1 MLSQRLSFSA
11 KMFIGCIGLVLVTA
25 GIMGLVNF
33 VQVENSLTEQGEAG
47 LKNYAEQISQTLAMQ
62 NAITQA
68 KVDSDLVLMELEFGR
83 HGAVGL
89 DASRQV
95 AMDIVNQVTQD
106 KEKVTIPTLTVGS
119 QTITNDFSIVDTVQK
134 AVGGT
139 ATIFQVLPGKLLRVS
154 TNVRKLDG
162 NRATGTYIP
171 ADSPVYKTVMAGETY
186 RGKAYV
192 VNNWYITAYKPL
204 RDAGGN
210 IVAVLYV
217 GRLILTPELRELLAK
232 VNVVGQGYAFLLG
245 SDGMTLVHP
254 DKEIEGKKK
263 VTEFPFGQALMD
275 QKDGLVRYDFAGRK
289 VAYMRFFEPWGW
301 TLGIALKESEMLR
314 GLDRKLILSS
324 LASAAAAII
333 PALILVVLINK
344 ILLAPLKAAAGV
356 ARAASQGDLAVRM
369 AIKYQD
375 EVGQLCAAFNT
386 LMDRINK
393 SLCENEN
400 FVNMLNAVTDP
411 IFAVDQ
417 QGMLLAANSATTR
430 AAGKAL
436 DGIMQRR
443 CADVLPPALCS
454 ASSGDASLQELMV
467 EGRTRFVQP
476 VRDKLRDCAGR
487 VVGEVVMAKD
497 VTDMVNKE
505 KELEKNLERIAQVN
519 SAVGEAVERI
529 AANLEAMSSQVNEAS
544 EGAEMQSKRTDETAT
559 AMDQMNSTVL
569 DVAKNAAAA
578 AENANAARTK
588 AMEGADVVGR
598 AVTSIGQ
605 VQRQV
610 TALKERMDKLGS
622 QAEGIGRIIGV
633 INDIADQTNL
643 LALNAAIEAARA
655 GEAGRGFAVV
665 ADEVRKLA
673 EKTMTATKEVEDSI
687 KSIQTGTRE
696 AITATESAAGE
707 IATST
712 DMANQSGE
720 RLKEILSI
728 VESTNQQVQS
738 IAAAAEE
745 QSAGSEQITRSLE
758 DVRRISAETAQG
770 MSAAATSVQELDVLA
785 RKLKDLAS

>member
-1 MLSQRLSFSA
+1 MLSERLSFSA

-25 GIMGLVNF
+25 GIMGVVNF
-33 VQVENSLTEQGEAG
+33 VQVEASLTEQGEAG
-47 LKNYAEQISQTLAMQ
+47 LKNYAEQITQTLGMQ
-62 NAITQA
+62 NSITQA
-68 KVDSDLVLMELEFGR
+68 KVDSDLVLMDLEFGR
-83 HGAVGL
+83 HGSVSL
-89 DASRQV
+89 DAAKSV
-95 AMDIVNQVTQD
+95 SMDIVNQVTKD
-106 KEKVTIPTLTVGS
+106 KEKVTIPTLMVGG
-119 QTITNDFSIVDTVQK
+119 QAITNDFSIVDSVQK

-162 NRATGTYIP
+162 ARATGTYIP
-171 ADSPVYKTVMAGETY
+171 EDSPVYKTVMQGETY
-186 RGKAYV
+186 RGKAFV
-192 VNNWYITAYKPL
+192 VNDWYITAYKPL
-204 RDAGGN
+204 RDASGK

-217 GRLILTPELRELLAK
+217 GRLILTPELRELLSK

-245 SDGMTLVHP
+245 TDGMTLVHP
-254 DKEIEGKKK
+254 DKEIEGRKK

-275 QKDGLVRYDFAGRK
+275 QKDGLVRYDFGGK
-289 VAYMRFFEPWGW
+289 KIAYMRYFEPWGW
-301 TLGIALKESEMLR
+301 NLGIALKESDMLR
-314 GLDRKLILSS
+314 GLDRKLIISS
-324 LASAAAAII
+324 LVSAAAAVV
-333 PALILVVLINK
+333 PALILVILINK
-344 ILLAPLKAAAGV
+344 LLLAPLKAAARV

-375 EVGQLCAAFNT
+375 EVGELCQAFNS
-386 LMDRINK
+386 LMDRI
-393 SLCENEN
+393 SQTLCENEN

-417 QGMLLAANSATTR
+417 EGMLLAANRATTR
-430 AAGKAL
+430 AAGREL
-436 DGIMQRR
+436 DGIMKRR
-443 CADVLPPALCS
+443 CADVLPAALCN
-454 ASSGDASLQELMV
+454 AGAGNDLQELVM

-476 VRDKLRDCAGR
+476 VRDKLRDCNGK

-497 VTDMVNKE
+497 VTEMVHKE

-529 AANLEAMSSQVNEAS
+529 AENLAAMSSQVNEAS
-544 EGAEMQSKRTDETAT
+544 EGAEMQSRRTDETAS
-559 AMDQMNSTVL
+559 AMDQMNSTVM
-569 DVAKNAAAA
+569 DVAKNASAAA
-578 AENANAARTK
+578 QNADAARAK
-588 AMEGADVVGR
+588 ALEGTQVVGR
-598 AVTSIGQ
+598 AVASIGQ

-610 TALKERMDKLGS
+610 LALKERMDNLGA

-655 GEAGRGFAVV
+655 GDAGRGFAVV

-696 AITATESAAGE
+696 AISATESAAGE

-738 IAAAAEE
+738 IATAAEE
-745 QSAGSEQITRSLE
+745 QSASSEEITRSLD

-770 MSAAATSVQELDVLA
+770 MQAAAHSVAELDVLA